1 MTTEQPRLF
10 TDTFD
15 ELGVA
20 RRSVP
25 VGELST
31 ALLRGWLK
39 EVNWDRLTAQLHDSA
54 GSYVRLRFD
63 AGLYDDMRRLATEF
77 VEVRGQGRFNPRD
90 EWTSVH
96 VERIDATRSVREP
109 FDLEA
114 VLNDPDPKLF
124 DPERVVTASEP
135 FDVDEFVRVIHE
147 GRDVGREESSE

>member
-1 MTTEQPRLF
+1 MATDQPKQLTTTVDEQ
-10 TDTFD
+10 
-15 ELGVA
+15 GVA
-20 RRSVP
+20 GRSVP

-39 EVNWDRLTAQLHDSA
+39 AVNGDKGTARLYD
-54 GSYVRLRFD
+54 GSGGYVRLRFD
-63 AGLYDDMRRLATEF
+63 AGLCDDMRRLATEF
-77 VEVRGQGRFNPRD
+77 VEVRGVGRFNPQD
-90 EWTSVH
+90 EWASVH
-96 VERIDATRSVREP
+96 VGRIDATRSGREP

-124 DPERVVTASEP
+124 DPDQVVTASEP